1 MSPNDQETSQTT
13 RDPSIPFIIDGHQDI
28 AWNWIE
34 LRRDPRESALAGRQ
48 QEQGTSLQA
57 TAGIRT
63 TGLPEWLQGRLGVI
77 LASLFVP
84 PERHGRL
91 MSDRFSYKTV
101 QEAHDHAS
109 HQLDKYWELG
119 EREAR
124 VSLIDTRS
132 ELDRVVASWTD
143 ATIEPIVGLIVSMEG
158 ADPIREPAETEEWY
172 ARGLR
177 AVGLSW
183 AATRYAGGTGE
194 PGPLTPLGRRLLSVM
209 ADLNMILDL
218 SHMAER
224 ACLEALDAYP
234 GPVIASHSNPYRFCP
249 TDRSLSDETIQRLAD
264 RGGVVGIVPFNTFLK
279 PDWKQKEDVPIDLVA
294 QVIDHVAQLTG
305 SSGAVGLGSDFDGG
319 LGADSIPAGMDTVA
333 DLILIADALS
343 SRGYSQ
349 PDIELIM
356 YGNWLRILQDTLR

>member
-1 MSPNDQETSQTT
+1 MSPNDRDISQTAN
-13 RDPSIPFIIDGHQDI
+13 RPSIPFIIDGHQDI

-34 LRRDPRESALAGRQ
+34 LQRDPRESALAGRQ
-48 QEQGTSLQA
+48 REKGTPLQA
-57 TAGIRT
+57 TAGLRT
-63 TGLPEWLQGRLGVI
+63 TGLPEWLQGRLGII

-91 MSDRFSYKTV
+91 MSDRFAYKTV

-109 HQLDKYWELG
+109 RQLDKYWELAEG
-119 EREAR
+119 ETR
-124 VSLIDTRS
+124 VTLITTRL
-132 ELDRVVASWTD
+132 ELDQVVASWTNTD
-143 ATIEPIVGLIVSMEG
+143 LEPIVGLVLSMEG
-158 ADPIREPAETEEWY
+158 ADPIREPAETDEWY

-224 ACLEALDAYP
+224 ACLEAADLYP
-234 GPVIASHSNPYRFCP
+234 GPVIASHSNPYRFHP
-249 TDRSLSDETIQRLAD
+249 TDRGLSDETIQRLAD
-264 RGGVVGIVPFNTFLK
+264 RGGMVGIVPFNTFLN
-279 PDWKQKEDVPIDLVA
+279 PDWKHKEDVTIDLVA
-294 QVIDHVAQLTG
+294 QAIDYVAQLTG
-305 SSGAVGLGSDFDGG
+305 SSGTVGLGSDFDGG

-333 DLILIADALS
+333 DLILIGEALG
-343 SRGYSQ
+343 SRGYPQ
-349 PDIELIM
+349 PDIERIM
-356 YGNWLRILQDTLR
+356 YGNWLRILQDSLR